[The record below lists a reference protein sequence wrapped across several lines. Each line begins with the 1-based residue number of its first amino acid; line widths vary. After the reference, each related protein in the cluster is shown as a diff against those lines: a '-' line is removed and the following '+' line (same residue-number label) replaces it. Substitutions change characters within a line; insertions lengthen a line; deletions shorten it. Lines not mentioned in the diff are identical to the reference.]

1 MMYEKIIS
9 ELKDLKSVASHITSL
24 GKIMNKT
31 EDTRLQK
38 LLAEV
43 IRELQHMHIRP
54 DFKYKST
61 PLNLINGKSN
71 TIRELINYCMT
82 FITVQKPEWQV
93 LAERHGWAPK

>member
-1 MMYEKIIS
+1 M
-9 ELKDLKSVASHITSL
+9 AAHITSL

-43 IRELQHMHIRP
+43 IIKLQRTHIRT

-61 PLNLINGKSN
+61 SLNLINGKSN
-71 TIRELINYCMT
+71 TIRELIDYCMT
-82 FITVQKPEWQV
+82 FIAAQKLEWQV
-93 LAERHGWAPK
+93 LAKRRG